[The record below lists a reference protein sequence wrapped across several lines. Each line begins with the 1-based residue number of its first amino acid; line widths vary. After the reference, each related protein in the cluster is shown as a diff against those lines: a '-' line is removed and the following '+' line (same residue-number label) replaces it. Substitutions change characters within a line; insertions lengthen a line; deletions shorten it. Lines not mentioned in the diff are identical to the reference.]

1 MYRAGFVVFLFVCN
15 NFQVI
20 VIASIRTPP
29 KDAILNAFVHF
40 EISGGSVART
50 GDASRMRKTS
60 NSAKRKRM
68 GEERAQHSSLRLL
81 LLY

>member
-1 MYRAGFVVFLFVCN
+1 MVFLFVYN

-20 VIASIRTPP
+20 VIASIRAPS

-50 GDASRMRKTS
+50 DDASRMRKAK
-60 NSAKRKRM
+60 NSAKRKKM
-68 GEERAQHSSLRLL
+68 GEERAQHSSLHLL